1 MAEAQNYAT
10 LRDYNEASQVRVPSP
25 ASSGLYIVP
34 VFGTYGYQSLTG
46 ERVGMAPSPT
56 GYFTLG
62 TAYGSCGM
70 LVPRRPP
77 TIEGFEDLPRWV
89 DYGQPY
95 VRSACM

>member
-1 MAEAQNYAT
+1 MTDAQHYAMAKT
-10 LRDYNEASQVRVPSP
+10 YNEASQVRVPSP
-25 ASSGLYIVP
+25 ASTGFYIVP

-46 ERVGMAPSPT
+46 ERVGMLPSAT

-70 LVPRRPP
+70 LQPTTRP
-77 TIEGFEDLPRWV
+77 TMAEHFEEMPKV
-89 DYGQPY
+89 QYGTPY